1 MSYLVI
7 VRHGQSQANID
18 GLIAGDLDTPLTE
31 QGRIEARELAS
42 LLMDIP
48 FDAAYSSP
56 LQRARQTLEEII
68 NTLHLLV
75 TLTFDPDLR
84 ERSWGIL
91 EGKYSDNRNTD
102 FTVEEQALWQ
112 TFDTAPSGGESYADV
127 SQRVSRNFDDHVLP
141 RLKQGQNVL
150 IVSHNSA
157 LKTLQR
163 YLENIPENQTHALGL
178 RNAEAKIYRFENGKI
193 SLSATRS
200 IHKKH

>member
-7 VRHGQSQANID
+7 VRHGQSQANVD

-68 NTLHLLV
+68 DTLHLLV
-75 TLTFDPDLR
+75 TPTFDPDLR

-112 TFDTAPSGGESYADV
+112 TFDAAPSGGESYADV

-141 RLKQGQNVL
+141 QLKQGQNVL

-163 YLENIPENQTHALGL
+163 YLENIPENQTHTLEL
-178 RNAEAKIYRFENGKI
+178 WNAQAKIYSFDNDKI
-193 SLSATRS
+193 SLVETRS
-200 IHKKH
+200 IHKR